1 MLARPR
7 TLPARFIQP
16 CLPSGSAVPCW
27 SKRGASSSGSLAA
40 RQGGSGFQSF
50 RVTANRCKHSS
61 RDCFACPR
69 GCIILTMG
77 RDPIG
82 HANRDLFSPAA
93 TVVSLE
99 QKRRHVLPKDL
110 PNAIK
115 HLDDQDLDRLLAVAV
130 AEAKRRG
137 RLPST
142 NQTTEQSSSPMRRS
156 PRGRRVQADTVSLT
170 RGQINAVRAA
180 SKAGVKPSLIA
191 RQFGLSQ
198 SDIRKVL
205 AMDAAERG
213 SVD

>member
-1 MLARPR
+1 MH
-7 TLPARFIQP
+7 
-16 CLPSGSAVPCW
+16 
-27 SKRGASSSGSLAA
+27 
-40 RQGGSGFQSF
+40 
-50 RVTANRCKHSS
+50 HS
-61 RDCFACPR
+61 
-69 GCIILTMG
+69 TMG

-82 HANRDLFSPAA
+82 HANRDLFSPAEVEETAA

-110 PNAIK
+110 PNAMK

-137 RLPST
+137 RLPSS

-156 PRGRRVQADTVSLT
+156 PRGRRVQAETVSLT

-205 AMDAAERG
+205 AMDTAERG
-213 SVD
+213 TVD

>member
-1 MLARPR
+1 
-7 TLPARFIQP
+7 
-16 CLPSGSAVPCW
+16 
-27 SKRGASSSGSLAA
+27 
-40 RQGGSGFQSF
+40 
-50 RVTANRCKHSS
+50 
-61 RDCFACPR
+61 
-69 GCIILTMG
+69 MG

-82 HANRDLFSPAA
+82 HANRDLFSPAEVEETAA

-137 RLPST
+137 RLPAS
-142 NQTTEQSSSPMRRS
+142 NQTTSSSPMRRS
-156 PRGRRVQADTVSLT
+156 PRGRRVQAETVSLT

>member
-1 MLARPR
+1 
-7 TLPARFIQP
+7 
-16 CLPSGSAVPCW
+16 
-27 SKRGASSSGSLAA
+27 
-40 RQGGSGFQSF
+40 
-50 RVTANRCKHSS
+50 
-61 RDCFACPR
+61 
-69 GCIILTMG
+69 MG

-110 PNAIK
+110 PNALK

-137 RLPST
+137 RLPSS
-142 NQTTEQSSSPMRRS
+142 NQTTSSSPMRRS
-156 PRGRRVQADTVSLT
+156 PRGRRVQAETVSLT

>member
-1 MLARPR
+1 
-7 TLPARFIQP
+7 
-16 CLPSGSAVPCW
+16 
-27 SKRGASSSGSLAA
+27 
-40 RQGGSGFQSF
+40 
-50 RVTANRCKHSS
+50 
-61 RDCFACPR
+61 
-69 GCIILTMG
+69 MG

-82 HANRDLFSPAA
+82 HANRDLFSPAEVAATAA
-93 TVVSLE
+93 TVVSSE
-99 QKRRHVLPKDL
+99 KRRHVLPKDL

-137 RLPST
+137 RLPSS
-142 NQTTEQSSSPMRRS
+142 NQTTQSSSPMRRS
-156 PRGRRVQADTVSLT
+156 SRGRRVQAETVSLT

-213 SVD
+213 LD

>member
-1 MLARPR
+1 
-7 TLPARFIQP
+7 
-16 CLPSGSAVPCW
+16 
-27 SKRGASSSGSLAA
+27 
-40 RQGGSGFQSF
+40 
-50 RVTANRCKHSS
+50 
-61 RDCFACPR
+61 
-69 GCIILTMG
+69 MG

-82 HANRDLFSPAA
+82 HANRDLFLPAEVEETAA
-93 TVVSLE
+93 TVVSSE
-99 QKRRHVLPKDL
+99 QKRGHVLPKDL

-137 RLPST
+137 RGRLPSS
-142 NQTTEQSSSPMRRS
+142 NQTTSSSMRRS
-156 PRGRRVQADTVSLT
+156 PRVQRVKAETVSLT

-205 AMDAAERG
+205 AMDTAERG
-213 SVD
+213 TVD

>member
-1 MLARPR
+1 M
-7 TLPARFIQP
+7 
-16 CLPSGSAVPCW
+16 PSHAVVSVGSSV
-27 SKRGASSSGSLAA
+27 
-40 RQGGSGFQSF
+40 SF
-50 RVTANRCKHSS
+50 NATMVSVGIISVTANRCKTSS

-82 HANRDLFSPAA
+82 HANRDLFSPAEVEETAA
-93 TVVSLE
+93 TVVSSE
-99 QKRRHVLPKDL
+99 QKRGHVLPKDL

-137 RLPST
+137 RGRLPSS
-142 NQTTEQSSSPMRRS
+142 NQTTEQSSSSMRRS
-156 PRGRRVQADTVSLT
+156 PRVRRVKAETVSLT

-198 SDIRKVL
+198 SVIRKVL
-205 AMDAAERG
+205 AMDTAERG
-213 SVD
+213 TVD